1 MKPSPL
7 PPIGVTFTPTPCACH
22 ALLFAKARRSALVL
36 SPPQSP
42 LSEVTT
48 ISPTF
53 LTPGRFTRNGWR
65 YSGLASARWRASAS
79 MRPTYGREARIRSCA
94 FFIFEAATIS
104 IALVILRVL
113 CTLLILPR
121 ISFGLAIAAF
131 LPGTVLLEVRDR
143 SGECLLAFAVE
154 VLRRLDLVDQRSVLA
169 LYRTRVMRSR
179 TRAPFPPARRR
190 SNPGLPRTASRA

>member
-1 MKPSPL
+1 MNPSPL
-7 PPIGVTFTPTPCACH
+7 PPIGVTLTSIPCARH
-22 ALLFAKARRSALVL
+22 PLHFAKARRSALVL

-42 LSEVTT
+42 LSDVTT

-53 LTPGRFTRNGWR
+53 LTLGRFTRNGWR
-65 YSGLASARWRASAS
+65 YSGLASARCRARAS

-121 ISFGLAIAAF
+121 ISFELAIGS
-131 LPGTVLLEVRDR
+131 LPRAVLLELRDGR
-143 SGECLLAFAVE
+143 GECLLALTVK
-154 VLRRLDLVDQRSVLA
+154 VLRRFNLVDERSVFA
-169 LYRTRVMRSR
+169 L
-179 TRAPFPPARRR
+179 
-190 SNPGLPRTASRA
+190 